1 MLQLAVLSGKN
12 ITTGET
18 SQAITP
24 FQFFDYFNF
33 YHKITQLMI
42 IFIGVISILTH
53 QSHISQVVFSS
64 FLDALANLSPVT
76 VYKLSAKMYIFLN

>member
-1 MLQLAVLSGKN
+1 
-12 ITTGET
+12 
-18 SQAITP
+18 
-24 FQFFDYFNF
+24 
-33 YHKITQLMI
+33 MI